1 MADEESATS
10 QNGVADE
17 PSAAVAEAARPAVN
31 VTRIALAWLAALVLA
46 VAAAVAAIILVEA
59 ASGPAQPIRAYLAA
73 LQAGDGARALG
84 ALRAQVPPGSAAM
97 LDGAPLRDSMSRIR
111 ELKVGEPQPAP
122 DGRQDVPVTFT
133 SDGTDYTSDFLVE
146 QTGTDW
152 LFFPRW
158 SIVPGPLPTV
168 DASVIN
174 SSRATLNGAAVNMPS
189 GRNSFPV
196 FYPGSYI
203 GALPGEYFAAD
214 AKTAVVAQR
223 GSQPLALQTKA
234 TPALNEAIAQKAK
247 EFLDQCA
254 QTASAQQR
262 LQPNCPFSYATGNR
276 IVDGTIAWSVTQYPS
291 VTVTPFNGQWAVTPL
306 TGKAKLTAQ
315 QIDLFTGKVSDL
327 DVERGFTFTVR
338 LDVSGTT
345 ITLTPVIG

>member
-1 MADEESATS
+1 MADEESVTGEDIA
-10 QNGVADE
+10 ADE
-17 PSAAVAEAARPAVN
+17 RTPADPETP
-31 VTRIALAWLAALVLA
+31 VTAPNIRKITLAWLAALVLA
-46 VAAAVAAIILVEA
+46 IIAAVAAIILVQA
-59 ASGPAQPIRAYLAA
+59 ASGPAQPVRAYLSA

-97 LDGAPLRDSMSRIR
+97 LDGAPLRDSMSRIH
-111 ELKVGEPQPAP
+111 ELKVGQPHPAA
-122 DGRQDVPVTFT
+122 DGRQDVSVTFT
-133 SDGTDYTSDFLVE
+133 SDGASYSSDFLVE

-196 FYPGSYI
+196 FYPGSYV

-214 AKTAVVAQR
+214 AKTAVVAGR
-223 GSQPLALQTKA
+223 GSQPLSLETKA
-234 TPALNEAIAQKAK
+234 TPALNAAIAQKAK

-254 QTASAQQR
+254 QTASSQQR
-262 LQPNCPFSYATGNR
+262 LQPDCPFSYATGNR

-291 VTVTPFNGQWAVTPL
+291 ATVTPFNGQWAVAPL
-306 TGKAKLTAQ
+306 SGKAKLTAQ
-315 QIDLFTGKVSDL
+315 QIDLFTGKVSEL